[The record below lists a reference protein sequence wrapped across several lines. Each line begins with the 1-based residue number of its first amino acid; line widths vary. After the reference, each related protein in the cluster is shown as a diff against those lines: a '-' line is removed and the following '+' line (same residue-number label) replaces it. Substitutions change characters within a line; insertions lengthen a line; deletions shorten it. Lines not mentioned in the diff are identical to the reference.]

1 MALENCCSFWCTV
14 SKFQVQDSDL
24 AYFGRGS
31 PTLTDSELVIETKLN
46 NSELFNSGYI
56 IPWMTSGLPLVILQD
71 LKEENRGGQS
81 SVRFK
86 IIHTNLTLSLCFP
99 EMRQGYFEVTTGAT

>member
-1 MALENCCSFWCTV
+1 
-14 SKFQVQDSDL
+14 
-24 AYFGRGS
+24 
-31 PTLTDSELVIETKLN
+31 
-46 NSELFNSGYI
+46 
-56 IPWMTSGLPLVILQD
+56 MTSGLPLVILQD